1 MLWVSSNLLEVD
13 CWLIIV
19 LRLVAPIIIP
29 NNLGHIPIVIL
40 LQVSSFHVSKN
51 CSSVPAYSQVDE
63 EGIRRAL
70 DTLQDHLSLRHLLE
84 EIPVESLRP
93 ELQCLVLIQRAIVCV
108 LQTVG
113 ETALGVLQILIDCEA
128 QVEEEAS
135 QGDDVV
141 DAGHGVD
148 MGEDFDY
155 DGNNME

>member
-19 LRLVAPIIIP
+19 LQLVAPIIIP

-84 EIPVESLRP
+84 EIPVESLQP
-93 ELQCLVLIQRAIVCV
+93 ELQRLVLIQYAIVCV
-108 LQTVG
+108 L
-113 ETALGVLQILIDCEA
+113 
-128 QVEEEAS
+128 
-135 QGDDVV
+135 
-141 DAGHGVD
+141 
-148 MGEDFDY
+148 
-155 DGNNME
+155 